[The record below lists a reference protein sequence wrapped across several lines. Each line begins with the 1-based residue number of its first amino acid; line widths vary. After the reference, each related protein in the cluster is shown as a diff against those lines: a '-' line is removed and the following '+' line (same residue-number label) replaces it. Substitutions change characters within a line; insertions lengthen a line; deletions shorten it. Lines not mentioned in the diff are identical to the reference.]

1 MEWGFKR
8 MGNFT
13 SQDSGDSGSAAGA
26 LVDGKDGAVALAKGV
41 VSETNA
47 VATIATDAP
56 KKKICCAC
64 PETKKLRDECVV
76 EHGQDACGKWIDA
89 HLQCLRSEGF
99 KV

>member
-1 MEWGFKR
+1 

-13 SQDSGDSGSAAGA
+13 SQDSGNSGPAAGA
-26 LVDGKDGAVALAKGV
+26 LVDANDGAVALAKGV

-47 VATIATDAP
+47 VATIAAEAP

-76 EHGQDACGKWIDA
+76 EHGQAACGKWIDA